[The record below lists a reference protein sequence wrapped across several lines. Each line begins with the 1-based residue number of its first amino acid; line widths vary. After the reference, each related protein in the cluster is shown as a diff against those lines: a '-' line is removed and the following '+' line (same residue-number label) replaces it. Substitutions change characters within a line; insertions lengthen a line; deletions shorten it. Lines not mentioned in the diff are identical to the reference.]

1 MTQPSD
7 PAENEELTPESS
19 EEPKRGRS
27 EDMSVAIAEG
37 IGGTSGL
44 LDSGLPTAVFLVV
57 YLASGSQLMPAVWS
71 AVAAGV
77 VVAIIRRIRGESLRH
92 IAAGLIGLAFAAWLA
107 ARTGRAQDFFLPG
120 ILINVAY
127 GCVFAISALIRR
139 PLVGYA
145 AGAVSGDLTSWRGKR
160 PAYRGALAATWVW
173 AGVFGARVAVQLP
186 LYLLGAVG
194 ALGAAKLIMGW
205 PLFLFAGYISY
216 RIMRPRMNP
225 DDEATSSDP
234 DQEPDQTSST

>member
-19 EEPKRGRS
+19 EAPKRGRS

-145 AGAVSGDLTSWRGKR
+145 AGAVSGDLTSWRGR
-160 PAYRGALAATWVW
+160 RRA
-173 AGVFGARVAVQLP
+173 
-186 LYLLGAVG
+186 
-194 ALGAAKLIMGW
+194 
-205 PLFLFAGYISY
+205 
-216 RIMRPRMNP
+216 
-225 DDEATSSDP
+225 
-234 DQEPDQTSST
+234 

>member
-1 MTQPSD
+1 MTQTPDPTGDEETTSEAPS
-7 PAENEELTPESS
+7 AA
-19 EEPKRGRS
+19 KRDRS

-57 YLASGSQLMPAVWS
+57 YLASGSQLMPAVWA
-71 AVAAGV
+71 AVAAGI

-127 GCVFAISALIRR
+127 GCVFAISALVRR

-145 AGAVSGDLTSWRGKR
+145 AGAVSGDLTSWRGQK
-160 PAYRGALAATWVW
+160 PAYRGALATTWVW
-173 AGVFGARVAVQLP
+173 AGLFGARVAVQLP

-216 RIMRPRMNP
+216 RIMRPRMQP
-225 DDEATSSDP
+225 DETVESPES